1 MKGIGN
7 PWRFCSAALG
17 TAAVLGFV
25 VASSAIPAAQAP
37 AGPPAVSVKPVTFT
51 KDVAPILQRSCQTCH
66 RPDQM
71 APMSLL
77 TYEDAR
83 PYARSIKN
91 KVTARLM
98 PPWHVERNIGIQKFK
113 DDPSLTD
120 DEVATIAA
128 WVDQGA
134 PRGSMADMPAPRQFD
149 DDSIWHIKP
158 DLIVEMPVTHVV
170 PATGTDEFID
180 FIADTGLT
188 EDRYVRAVETKPGP
202 GARAVTHHLLT
213 YLIQTVD
220 PSEQLIG
227 VNDVR
232 EGSNEVFLNEY
243 AVGKNGDVLPA
254 NTGKLMKAGGK
265 IRFSVHYHSSGKE
278 TSDRSR
284 VALEFYPKGYV
295 PKYHQIS
302 LQIAHADNGGQLD
315 LPAGVV
321 TRSDGYYH
329 FDKPVHITA
338 IQAHMHN
345 LGKRMCV
352 EAILPN
358 NTTEQLNCVGWDFNW
373 HKVYNYADDV
383 SPLYP
388 AGTVLHTILW
398 HDNTAANRANPDP
411 RNWRG
416 YGQRTLDEMAFAWI
430 TWTNLTDDDYKVM
443 VAERRKLNTN

>member
-1 MKGIGN
+1 MNVLRRSWGFGSALLGLI
-7 PWRFCSAALG
+7 AALG
-17 TAAVLGFV
+17 FV
-25 VASSAIPAAQAP
+25 AASSAVPSAQAP
-37 AGPPAVSVKPVTFT
+37 ASPAAPSVKPVTFT
-51 KDVAPILQRSCQTCH
+51 KDIAPILQRSCQNCH

-83 PYARSIKN
+83 PYARSIKART
-91 KVTARLM
+91 TARAM

-120 DEVATIAA
+120 EEIATIAA

-134 PRGSMADMPAPRQFD
+134 PKGNMADMPPAKQFD
-149 DDSIWHIKP
+149 PEDMWHFKP
-158 DLIVEMPVTHVV
+158 DLVVEMPTTHVV
-170 PATGTDEFID
+170 PANGADEFID
-180 FIADTGLT
+180 FISDSGLS
-188 EDRYVRAVETKPGP
+188 EDRYVRAIETKPGP

-213 YLIQTVD
+213 YLIQDVD
-220 PSEQLIG
+220 PSEALIG
-227 VNDVR
+227 QNDGR
-232 EGSNEVFLNEY
+232 QGGSNETFLNEY
-243 AVGKNGDVLPA
+243 AVGKNGDFLPEG
-254 NTGKLMKAGGK
+254 TGKLMKAGAK
-265 IRFSVHYHSSGKE
+265 VRFSVHYHSSGKE
-278 TSDRSR
+278 TADKSR
-284 VALEFYPKGYV
+284 VAIQFYPKGYV

-302 LQIAHADNGGQLD
+302 LQIAHADGTLD

-321 TRSDGYYH
+321 SRSDGYYR

-352 EAILPN
+352 EAILPT

-398 HDNTAANRANPDP
+398 HDNSAANRANPDP

-430 TWTNLTDDDYKVM
+430 TWSNLTEEDYKTM
-443 VAERRKLNTN
+443 VAARKKLSSN

>member
-1 MKGIGN
+1 MKGIV
-7 PWRFCSAALG
+7 
-17 TAAVLGFV
+17 AVLGFV
-25 VASSAIPAAQAP
+25 VAWSAIPVAQAP
-37 AGPPAVSVKPVTFT
+37 GGPAAAAPVKPVTFT

-91 KVTARLM
+91 KVTTRLM

-120 DEVATIAA
+120 EEVATISA
-128 WVDQGA
+128 WVDQGS
-134 PRGSMADMPAPRQFD
+134 PKGNMADMPAPRSFD
-149 DDSIWHIKP
+149 ADDIWHIKP

-170 PATGTDEFID
+170 PATGSDEFID
-180 FIADTGLT
+180 FVADSGLT

-213 YLIQTVD
+213 YLIQSVD
-220 PSEQLIG
+220 PAEQLIG
-227 VNDVR
+227 ANDVR
-232 EGSNEVFLNEY
+232 EGSSDTFLNEY
-243 AVGKNGDVLPA
+243 AVGKNGDVLPE
-254 NTGKLMKAGGK
+254 NTGKLIKAGAK

-278 TSDRSR
+278 MGDRSR

-388 AGTVLHTILW
+388 AGTVLHTMLW

-416 YGQRTLDEMAFAWI
+416 YGQRTLDEMAFAWV
-430 TWTNLTDDDYKVM
+430 TWTNLTDDDYKTM
-443 VAERRKLNTN
+443 VAERRKLGTN